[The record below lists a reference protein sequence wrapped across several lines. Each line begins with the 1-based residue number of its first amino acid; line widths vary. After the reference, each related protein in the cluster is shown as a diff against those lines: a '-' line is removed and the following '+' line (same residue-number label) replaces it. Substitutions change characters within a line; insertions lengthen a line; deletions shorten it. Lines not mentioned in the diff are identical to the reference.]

1 MNNNQINLYLEN
13 NSINEELESKWKEI
27 EQKTKQKIYKTNESK
42 KLNNL
47 NDFSIMRIDLSSLIH
62 PINDSSE
69 FEDYCQL
76 KVNQLEKIKQS
87 FGYSQNYNMN
97 LLTFGF
103 NKPDNTNTNN
113 SSLKSFL
120 KEDNEND
127 LFIKKKE
134 KYSLNDLIETNKNKN
149 LKKKLDIKNL
159 LDLMDNNDND
169 NDNNQ
174 NYSPNSIENRNN
186 KGNQLDNN
194 NIINKINDILSQ
206 KKLTFLKPNNE
217 RVVEPKNN
225 FFSITQKNK
234 PSYYKNSFD
243 NKIGIKSKIK
253 NNYNYLYSLYPN
265 IKKKYN
271 NNIN

>member
-1 MNNNQINLYLEN
+1 MDSKINNNPINIFIEN
-13 NSINEELESKWKEI
+13 NSINEELELKWKEI
-27 EQKTKQKIYKTNESK
+27 EQKTKQKINKTHESK

-62 PINDSSE
+62 PIDDSSE

-103 NKPDNTNTNN
+103 NKPDNTNN

-127 LFIKKKE
+127 LFIKKNE
-134 KYSLNDLIETNKNKN
+134 KYTLNDLIEINKNKN

-159 LDLMDNNDND
+159 LDLMDNNDN
-169 NDNNQ
+169 NDNQ

-186 KGNQLDNN
+186 KGNQSDN

-206 KKLTFLKPNNE
+206 KKFTFLKPNNE

-234 PSYYKNSFD
+234 PSYLKNSFD
-243 NKIGIKSKIK
+243 NKIGINSKIK
-253 NNYNYLYSLYPN
+253 DNYNYLYSLYPN
-265 IKKKYN
+265 IKRKYN
-271 NNIN
+271 NIN